1 LDYAGRILKEQKEK
15 MPYIGTLLSLRLHFH
30 STAVTISSAV
40 LSVAAFFP
48 KAPETWL

>member
-15 MPYIGTLLSLRLHFH
+15 MSYIGTVLPLRLSFH
-30 STAVTISSAV
+30 SIAVTISSAV

-48 KAPETWL
+48 TAPETW